1 MSDMTDLAAAPPP
14 SGDPS
19 SFTPEGDARA
29 LKVRSATG
37 AAMTLAAQGIKFVLQ
52 FGSQVALTRLLLPTD
67 FGLIAMVAPLIA
79 AALLLTDLG
88 LSAATVQRPT
98 ISQSELSSL
107 FWLNVLIGV
116 VLTVLAMA
124 AAPLITHFY
133 RTPALLPVE
142 IAMSATLL
150 LSSLAAQ
157 HLAILNRR
165 LQFGAIAVIEV
176 VSLLVGVVAGVAGAL
191 SGLGYW
197 ALVAMQI
204 ATGLAVTVMA
214 WSFTRWR
221 PSGPRIE
228 RHAFHLI
235 RFGGTVTGYNLLGYL
250 ISNLGNILIGARFG
264 AGSLGIYD
272 RAYKLIFQ
280 PLWQMTAPASRV
292 AVPLLSRLAG
302 DESDYRATYLAMLGG
317 VLLLTIPGLL
327 CATTFAGPIIRV
339 LLGERWIAAAPVFGW
354 LALCALVLQ
363 LRQAAGWLFLSQG
376 RAEEQLKWGGLG
388 SLAIVLS
395 YLIGIYWGPVG
406 VAMAM
411 TLASAFVQVPLIWWA
426 VTRSGPIRPADAIG
440 LLAPLGAA
448 ALVTGAILATLAH
461 QPVWTNFPRL
471 IAVVILAHA
480 LFLGVMAVMPNGRAR
495 IARVRALASAM
506 RRRSRR

>member
-1 MSDMTDLAAAPPP
+1 MSDAAEAAAVTPPP
-14 SGDPS
+14 AGDPS
-19 SFTPEGDARA
+19 AFTPTGDARE

-37 AAMTLAAQGIKFVLQ
+37 AAMTLAAQGIRFVLQ
-52 FGSQVALTRLLLPTD
+52 FGSQVALTRMLLPTD

-88 LSAATVQRPT
+88 LSAATIQRPT

-116 VLTVLAMA
+116 MLTVVAAA
-124 AAPLITHFY
+124 AAPLMTHFY

-150 LSSLAAQ
+150 IASLGAQ
-157 HLAILNRR
+157 HFAILNRR
-165 LQFGAIAVIEV
+165 LQFGAIAIIEV
-176 VSLLVGVVAGVAGAL
+176 GALLVSVVVGVGGAL

-197 ALVAMQI
+197 SLVTMQI
-204 ATGLAVTVMA
+204 ANGVAMTVMA
-214 WSFTRWR
+214 WAFTRWR
-221 PSGPRIE
+221 PSRPRIE

-250 ISNLGNILIGARFG
+250 ITNLGSVLIGARFG

-292 AVPLLSRLAG
+292 AVPLLSRLAA
-302 DESDYRATYLAMLGG
+302 DEEDYRSSYLAMLGG

-327 CATTFAGPIIRV
+327 CAAAFAAPIVRV
-339 LLGERWIAAAPVFGW
+339 LLGERWIAAAPIFGW
-354 LALCALVLQ
+354 LALCALLLQ
-363 LRQAAGWLFLSQG
+363 LRQAAGWLFVSQG

-395 YLIGIYWGPVG
+395 YLVGIHWGPVG

-411 TLASAFVQVPLIWWA
+411 AVATAAIQVPLIWWA
-426 VTRSGPIRPADAIG
+426 VTRSGPIRPKDAIS

-448 ALVTGAILATLAH
+448 SVVTGAILAMLAH
-461 QPVWTNFPRL
+461 QPVWTSFPRL
-471 IAVVILAHA
+471 VAVVILAYA
-480 LFLGVMAVMPNGRAR
+480 LFLGAVAVMPGGRAR
-495 IARVRALASAM
+495 IARVRKVASAF
-506 RRRSRR
+506 RRARR